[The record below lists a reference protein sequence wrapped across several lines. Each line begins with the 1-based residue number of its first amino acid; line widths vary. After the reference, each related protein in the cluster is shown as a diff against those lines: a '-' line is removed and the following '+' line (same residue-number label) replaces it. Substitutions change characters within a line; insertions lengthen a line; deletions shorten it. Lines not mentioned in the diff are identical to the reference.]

1 MKENLKIFS
10 YIDDLTNSYGE
21 GTTIVEGLVR
31 NPKDIIRTIEFYT
44 NDEYLSGNKD
54 QLGREKPFHNVCNFR
69 VTVAKTATDVDVK
82 DLKYEPDSL
91 DDAVAAM
98 LINHETYNYLKES
111 NFSETLNDMGKT
123 RPKDGGLL
131 VKKTKY
137 ESKLKIEVVDWTN
150 VIFNATDVIGG
161 TIIEKHYLHPN
172 EVAEKAEAGWENVE
186 ELIKAHSKANKN
198 KPAKIEIC
206 EVTGVFPETFDPE
219 LSDTEANE
227 MTYKRMCFYIGVVNK
242 KKFML
247 YKEDLKD
254 DEDKYKYLPWE
265 KVKLSLGRGVVEE
278 GFQAQIWTNDAVIG
292 IKNAMDLSG
301 KVVLATSS
309 KKVQGNALTGMDN
322 GHIINLEPNA
332 TIQSLNLQASN
343 LPEYFNIINLW
354 KAQYDNSVSVHDANT
369 GEAPTAG
376 TPYSQTALLNQVAN
390 SPFEYQREVWG
401 IFLNEIFNDWVYPHV
416 KSQIMKEHY
425 LVSEFGEEEL
435 AIIDEA
441 IQNKNHN
448 QMVKD
453 KLLAGEI
460 VTPEDVAN
468 VKNGTANELKKLA
481 NKREIKIPEKFLDVK
496 GKLTLNITG
505 ELKNKTAVLQSL
517 SQIGRDIM
525 ATYNPQTGQ
534 FGAMQDPF
542 LRKLYG
548 SIINMA
554 GTPMSSA
561 DLKPSTSPMPTAPT
575 APAATPDMSAPMP
588 EPITA

>member
-10 YIDDLTNSYGE
+10 YVDDLTNSYGE
-21 GTTIVEGLVR
+21 GTAIVEGLVR

-123 RPKDGGLL
+123 RPKYGGLL

-137 ESKLKIEVVDWTN
+137 EGKLKIEVVDWTN

-172 EVAEKAEAGWENVE
+172 EVAEKTEAGWENVE

-227 MTYKRMCFYIGVVNK
+227 MSYKRMCFYVGVVNK

-343 LPEYFNIINLW
+343 LPEYSNIINLW

-401 IFLNEIFNDWVYPHV
+401 IFLNELFNEWVYPHV
-416 KSQIMKEHY
+416 KSRIMKEHY

-441 IQNKNHN
+441 IQAKNHN
-448 QMVKD
+448 QMVKS

-468 VKNGTANELKKLA
+468 VKNGTANALKKLA
-481 NKREIKIPEKFLDVK
+481 SKREIKIPEKFLDVK

-561 DLKPSTSPMPTAPT
+561 DLKPSTTPMPTTPT
-575 APAATPDMSAPMP
+575 APASTPDMSAPAP
-588 EPITA
+588 ALTA